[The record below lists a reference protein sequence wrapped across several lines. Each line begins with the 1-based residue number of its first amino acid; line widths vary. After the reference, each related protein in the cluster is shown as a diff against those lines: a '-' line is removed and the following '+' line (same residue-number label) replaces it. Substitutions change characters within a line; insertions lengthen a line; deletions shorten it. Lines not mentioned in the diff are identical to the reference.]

1 MEQIIG
7 IIAAILAAALVI
19 FTVIYNVRKKKS
31 GKGCCSGDCS
41 HCKGCHPAD
50 DKKSCGN
57 SRISYKI
64 LSLKQ
69 RRARKGCVFVS
80 RKD

>member
-50 DKKSCGN
+50 DKKTDADN
-57 SRISYKI
+57 KI
-64 LSLKQ
+64 RS
-69 RRARKGCVFVS
+69 
-80 RKD
+80 KDYP